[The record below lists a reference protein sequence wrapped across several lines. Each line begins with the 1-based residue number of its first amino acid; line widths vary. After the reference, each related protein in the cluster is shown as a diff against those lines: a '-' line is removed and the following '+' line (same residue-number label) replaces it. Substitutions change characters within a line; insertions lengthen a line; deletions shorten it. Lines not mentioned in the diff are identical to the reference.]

1 VRVEPIADQNA
12 AEQYV
17 INEYNKLK
25 RHLRE
30 TAMG

>member
-1 VRVEPIADQNA
+1 VRVEPIADQPA

-17 INEYNKLK
+17 IDEYKALK
-25 RHLRE
+25 KHLRE